1 MLRRHA
7 PPSPP
12 AARAR
17 ELRAPHAPA
26 PCTHTPRR
34 VPGPAGPPRG
44 TATGITGISG
54 ASIGF
59 DLPQLK
65 RASHPD
71 GGLSGKS
78 MRPARPPGLA
88 KSLCDA
94 PARVPGCHANTK
106 RKRKRMRMLA
116 LGWREL
122 ALREKLVFENGSR
135 TDPFTVRVRASGR
148 YAREGTAV
156 PDIAS
161 LLPASYSGN
170 NQIQPHVCTRF
181 LRVDTDC
188 YLSI

>member
-94 PARVPGCHANTK
+94 PARVPGCHANA
-106 RKRKRMRMLA
+106 KRKRMRMRM

-122 ALREKLVFENGSR
+122 ALREKLVFAKTGLELTHSR
-135 TDPFTVRVRASGR
+135 LESELLAVTQGR
-148 YAREGTAV
+148 GPQCLTLPACCQLHTQVTIRYNHTCV
-156 PDIAS
+156 PDS
-161 LLPASYSGN
+161 
-170 NQIQPHVCTRF
+170 
-181 LRVDTDC
+181 
-188 YLSI
+188 